1 MKNIFLLKIIFLQL
15 FVAGAYTTFA
25 QPKEDVRIL
34 VVYTKKVSETYGS
47 TYVKDFIDGNIGKI
61 NVAFN
66 NSGINHRVLLVGKEE
81 INSQENEKT
90 GELSSGNYSPYGFS
104 NYYSNFLFFLKQGKS
119 GGIYSDVPNLIS
131 TTQADICILLVTD
144 LNVAGA
150 ADRLGYDDIQIAKG
164 KGNDSRTAYAVF
176 KVTPTAI
183 SRMTMPH
190 EVGHIYG
197 CRHEMAQDP
206 TPGTAHGYVLAGTD
220 AQGYYLHDIMA
231 YGVIAN
237 GGIGT
242 NPIPYF
248 SDPNRTYNG
257 FPLGDAN
264 SNAVERINNKGYS
277 DLKAGKSIVQD
288 FIINSDI
295 IDKSGEFIEVTA
307 KNTITTSS
315 TATIDVEADTSLIL
329 YVPAEVGLTKSIKLK
344 PGFHAEAGSSFLAT
358 TSANWIPPTPTSTA
372 RMLNAEQTVT
382 VSKSTTELE
391 EANSKISIYPNPFT
405 DKVTIKYTLAKD
417 QPVNLM
423 FYDITGKQ
431 VGQSIVNKTQS
442 KGKHEFIFDGSLLPA
457 GIYIYKLTVDGI
469 INSGKIIKAK

>member
-15 FVAGAYTTFA
+15 FVAVTYTTFA

-34 VVYTKKVSETYGS
+34 VVYTKKVKETYGS
-47 TYVKDFIDGNIGKI
+47 TYIKAFIDDNIGKI
-61 NVAFN
+61 NVAFG
-66 NSGINHRVLLVGKEE
+66 NSNINHRVLLVGKEE
-81 INSQENEKT
+81 INSQENEKG
-90 GELSSGNYSPYGFS
+90 GELGSGNYSPYSSS
-104 NYYSNFLFFLKQGKS
+104 NYYSNFLYFLKQGKS
-119 GGIYSDVPNLIS
+119 GDIYSDVPNLIS
-131 TTQADICILLVTD
+131 TTQADICILLVND
-144 LNVAGA
+144 LNGAGA
-150 ADRLGYDDIQIAKG
+150 ADRLGYDDIKIAKG
-164 KGNDSRTAYAVF
+164 KGDDSRTAYAVF
-176 KVTPTAI
+176 KVTPIAT
-183 SRMTMPH
+183 SRMTIPH

-197 CRHEMAQDP
+197 CLHEMAQDP

-231 YGVIAN
+231 YGNIAN
-237 GGIGT
+237 PGVIT

-248 SDPNRTYNG
+248 SDPNKTYNG
-257 FPLGDAN
+257 YALGDAN
-264 SNAVERINNKGYS
+264 SNAVERINNKGYD
-277 DLKAGKSIVQD
+277 DLKAGKSIAQD
-288 FIINSDI
+288 FMINSDI
-295 IDKSGEFIEVTA
+295 IDKSGEFIEITA
-307 KNTITTSS
+307 KNTIATSS
-315 TATIDVEADTSLIL
+315 TATIDVDADASLIL

-358 TSANWIPPTPTSTA
+358 TSANWIPSTPTSTA

-382 VSKSTTELE
+382 VSKSTPQLDQ
-391 EANSKISIYPNPFT
+391 ANSKISIYPNPFT
-405 DKVTIKYTLAKD
+405 DKVTIKYTLDKD

-442 KGKHEFIFDGSLLPA
+442 KGKHEFIFDGSLLPT